1 MEVPFWEETYKDD
14 TVFTF
19 GNQPNQSITAIENLL
34 DKSGRVLDVG
44 CGDGKNSLYLAKQ
57 GLRNIDAF
65 DLSVNAIEK
74 LRRLAVAHS
83 LEINAWT
90 GNLCSFSFEKE
101 YSLIMSFGTLHF
113 VSKNDWHN
121 FIMKSKKATAV
132 GGFHIMQLF
141 TNQVPPSPDIAP
153 FAIGLADDGEI
164 RKLYEDWEIIDF
176 RSYVFE
182 DEHPNV
188 PRHLHASNKITARRI
203 K

>member
-57 GLRNIDAF
+57 GFRNIDAF

-90 GNLCSFSFEKE
+90 GNLCSFSFVKE
-101 YSLIMSFGTLHF
+101 YSLTNAVIFVKPEMYGTGKRNNCPH
-113 VSKNDWHN
+113 
-121 FIMKSKKATAV
+121 
-132 GGFHIMQLF
+132 QL
-141 TNQVPPSPDIAP
+141 AP
-153 FAIGLADDGEI
+153 GI
-164 RKLYEDWEIIDF
+164 LYKTD
-176 RSYVFE
+176 
-182 DEHPNV
+182 
-188 PRHLHASNKITARRI
+188 
-203 K
+203 

>member
-57 GLRNIDAF
+57 GFRNIDAF

-90 GNLCSFSFEKE
+90 DNLCSFSFEKE

-121 FIMKSKKATAV
+121 FRVCQINCVSRADYST
-132 GGFHIMQLF
+132 HLF
-141 TNQVPPSPDIAP
+141 
-153 FAIGLADDGEI
+153 
-164 RKLYEDWEIIDF
+164 
-176 RSYVFE
+176 FE
-182 DEHPNV
+182 
-188 PRHLHASNKITARRI
+188 
-203 K
+203 

>member
-1 MEVPFWEETYKDD
+1 MEIPFWEETYKDD
-14 TVFTF
+14 SVFTF
-19 GNQPNQSITAIENLL
+19 GKEPNQSIIAIEPLL
-34 DKSGRVLDVG
+34 EKSGRVLDGG
-44 CGDGKNSLYLAKQ
+44 CGDGQSVLYLAKQ
-57 GLRNIDAF
+57 GFENIDAF

-74 LRRLAVAHS
+74 LRRLAAAHS
-83 LEINAWT
+83 LEINAWID
-90 GNLCSFSFEKE
+90 NLCNFSFAKE
-101 YSLIMSFGTLHF
+101 YSLIMSFGALHF

-121 FIMKSKKATAV
+121 FIMKAKKATAV

-153 FAIGLADDGEI
+153 FAVGLADDGEI
-164 RKLYEDWEIIDF
+164 RMLYEDWEMIDF

-182 DEHPNV
+182 DDHPNV

>member
-57 GLRNIDAF
+57 GFRNIDAF

-90 GNLCSFSFEKE
+90 GNLCSFSFVKE

-132 GGFHIMQLF
+132 GGFHIMQLILHLF
-141 TNQVPPSPDIAP
+141 LSVWQMTTKSGSCMRIGRLLISGRMFLKTSTPMFPGICMPLTKLPPA
-153 FAIGLADDGEI
+153 G
-164 RKLYEDWEIIDF
+164 
-176 RSYVFE
+176 
-182 DEHPNV
+182 
-188 PRHLHASNKITARRI
+188 
-203 K
+203 